1 MLKKKRMELLMAVL
15 FLAAA
20 YCLSREG
27 AKLVENMEGQ
37 KKLVVVDPGH
47 GGEDPGKIGINDE
60 KEKDINLEISLMLR
74 EKLEKQGISVV
85 MTREEDEG
93 LYEENASNKKVQDL
107 QRRVEMIHERQPDCV
122 VSIHQKDR
130 KSVV

>member
-47 GGEDPGKIGINDE
+47 GGC
-60 KEKDINLEISLMLR
+60 R
-74 EKLEKQGISVV
+74 
-85 MTREEDEG
+85 
-93 LYEENASNKKVQDL
+93 
-107 QRRVEMIHERQPDCV
+107 
-122 VSIHQKDR
+122 
-130 KSVV
+130 

>member
-1 MLKKKRMELLMAVL
+1 MAVL

-60 KEKDINLEISLMLR
+60 KEKDINLEISDAEGKTGEAGDFR
-74 EKLEKQGISVV
+74 GD
-85 MTREEDEG
+85 DEG
-93 LYEENASNKKVQDL
+93 RG
-107 QRRVEMIHERQPDCV
+107 RR
-122 VSIHQKDR
+122 
-130 KSVV
+130 SV